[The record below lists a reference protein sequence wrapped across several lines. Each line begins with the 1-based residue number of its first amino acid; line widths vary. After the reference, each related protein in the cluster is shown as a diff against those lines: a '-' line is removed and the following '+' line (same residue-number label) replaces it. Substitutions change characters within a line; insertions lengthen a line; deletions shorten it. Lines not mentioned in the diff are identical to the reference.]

1 MTTLVIKTNASQAT
15 DVTIRDMGIIIPNSG
30 GSLTFTKS
38 DFILVARLSR
48 NLETLATDDAHGAG
62 SSTIILNDG
71 TGDIAQADV
80 ISFLANIDA
89 FTGNTGIQGITGILG
104 IDGNTGIQGDTG
116 PGSDGFQGLTGILGV
131 AGNDGATGITGSTG
145 IIVDTFNSDIA
156 EATGDITTT
165 STTDVVATSMTLT
178 PASGTY
184 MVSFTGSCG
193 YNATGEEGDS
203 VLMSIWSAGSQVASS
218 EREYGPSREQP
229 NAPQGCF
236 SCFAR
241 VTVNGSQAIEG
252 RWRVDNA
259 GNGGTGIMHQRTLMI
274 LEITN

>member
-1 MTTLVIKTNASQAT
+1 MTTLVIKTNVSQGT
-15 DVTIRDMGIIIPNSG
+15 NVTIRDMGIIIPNSG

-71 TGDIAQADV
+71 TGDITQANV
-80 ISFLANIDA
+80 ISFLANLDA
-89 FTGNTGIQGITGILG
+89 FSGDTGIQGITGILG

-131 AGNDGATGITGSTG
+131 AGNQGAIGIEGSTG

-165 STTDVVATSMTLT
+165 SSTSNLATSMTLT
-178 PASGTY
+178 PAAGTY
-184 MVSFTGSCG
+184 MVSFTGSVG
-193 YNATGEEGDS
+193 FTSGGQEGET
-203 VLMSIWSAGSQVASS
+203 VLASIWFGNTKVNAS
-218 EREYGPSREQP
+218 ERRYGPARD
-229 NAPQGCF
+229 QGGVSPEGGF

-252 RWRVDNA
+252 RWRRLSA
-259 GNGGTGIMHQRTLMI
+259 GTAEMHQRTLMI
-274 LEITN
+274 IEITD